1 MRSSAII
8 QMLETYGEKVF
19 SGVWSSWRIKQ
30 PRSHSI
36 PKLGLLRKFSTWQY
50 HPHST
55 WLSTQAQVALMV
67 FVETTSF
74 LHLPTT
80 SRRRMSNIL
89 SRPFPMWFTQ
99 FFLNCLFEILWVLR
113 SRISW
118 NLLVLLW
125 CSTTSLKKYK
135 IKKNG

>member
-1 MRSSAII
+1 
-8 QMLETYGEKVF
+8 
-19 SGVWSSWRIKQ
+19 
-30 PRSHSI
+30 
-36 PKLGLLRKFSTWQY
+36 
-50 HPHST
+50 
-55 WLSTQAQVALMV
+55 
-67 FVETTSF
+67 
-74 LHLPTT
+74 
-80 SRRRMSNIL
+80 MSNIL